1 MTNKKQWRLSASFI
15 SAFKACAM
23 RCHNKYVV
31 GIRTVEDTESK
42 RMGTNWHKIQEI
54 YSMKPGAVCPECSKT
69 QKQFNC
75 VLCDGTDILPDDM
88 MDAVLRHLNQAY
100 AECPQNKT
108 LESWEAERIIL
119 LYSLV
124 GYKWYYGEPD
134 YIVVDRELRFRIP
147 LCSPTSGRAL
157 PHVVVDGC
165 IDKIVKNADGDYCI
179 WDHKSTGKSLDSDST
194 FWNHLA
200 LDTQTTLYPHA
211 AAQLD
216 DKYHGIKVLYDAW
229 HKPQIRP
236 KKLTQGE
243 SKKFVENGEYMGE
256 KFEVTRDGED
266 VYAKVLVNGS
276 VATMEPGAKEGTFA
290 IRETAEMFGAR
301 LLKDITERPEFYFV
315 RRDIPRTSDDIE
327 RFKREIYNIYQ
338 TVRLMYKNNSWYR
351 NEQQCEATFKC
362 DYINLCYN
370 NITPKEGEEVEGFE
384 NIFNKKKE
392 KE

>member
-1 MTNKKQWRLSASFI
+1 
-15 SAFKACAM
+15 
-23 RCHNKYVV
+23 
-31 GIRTVEDTESK
+31 
-42 RMGTNWHKIQEI
+42 
-54 YSMKPGAVCPECSKT
+54 
-69 QKQFNC
+69 
-75 VLCDGTDILPDDM
+75 
-88 MDAVLRHLNQAY
+88 
-100 AECPQNKT
+100 
-108 LESWEAERIIL
+108 

-124 GYKWYYGEPD
+124 GYNWYYGKPD
-134 YIVVDRELRFRIP
+134 YQVVDRELRFRIP

-165 IDKIVKNADGDYCI
+165 IDKIVKNADGSYCI

-216 DKYHGIKVLYDAW
+216 DKYHGIKVMYDAW

-236 KKLTQGE
+236 KKLTQAE
-243 SKKFVENGEYMGE
+243 SKKFVDINSETHGEYCGE
-256 KFEVTRDGED
+256 KFEIKTELKDGPNCG
-266 VYAKVLVNGS
+266 YLLVND
-276 VATMEPGAKEGTFA
+276 TPPKIEPGAKEGTFA

-315 RRDIPRTSDDIE
+315 RKPIPRTSDDIE

-370 NITPKEGEEVEGFE
+370 NITPKEGEEIEGFE

-392 KE
+392 TE